1 MEHANPSQAAPLR
14 NLLQAEYHAL
24 CQYVSLSEQ
33 ENNALAE
40 SDPETIAQL
49 ANQKQ
54 FLLNELTRARSITKY
69 ELGEPISAAKLG
81 ARLESAGPGTRDL
94 FDLIIAKAREA
105 MEINRITSRLIAH
118 QSRRLE
124 QRHAALSGSGLN
136 TPASYGA
143 HGFQQSKF
151 GYGSIGR
158 A

>member
-1 MEHANPSQAAPLR
+1 MEHANSNQPAPLR
-14 NLLQAEYHAL
+14 DLLQAEYHVL

-40 SDPETIAQL
+40 SDPETITQIAS
-49 ANQKQ
+49 QKQ
-54 FLLNELTRARSITKY
+54 FLLSELTRARGATKC

-81 ARLESAGPGTRDL
+81 ERLESAGPGTRDL
-94 FDLIIAKAREA
+94 FELIIAKAREA

-118 QSRRLE
+118 QSRRLA
-124 QRHAALSGSGLN
+124 QRQAALSGSGLN
-136 TPASYGA
+136 VPASYGA
-143 HGFQQSKF
+143 HGFQQNKF

>member
-1 MEHANPSQAAPLR
+1 MEQFTPPNAAPLR
-14 NLLQAEYHAL
+14 DLLQSEYHVL

-40 SDPETIAQL
+40 SDPETIAQI
-49 ANQKQ
+49 ATQKQ
-54 FLLNELTRARSITKY
+54 YLLNELTRARGATKS

-81 ARLESAGPGTRDL
+81 ERLESAGPGTRDL
-94 FDLIIAKAREA
+94 FELIVAKAREA

-118 QSRRLE
+118 QSRRLA
-124 QRHAALSGSGLN
+124 QRQAALSGSGLN
-136 TPASYGA
+136 SPAAYGM
-143 HGFQQSKF
+143 HGFQQSKL